1 MKMTIAEM
9 REIIDAHAAGKQ
21 IQFTSYLEN
30 PIAWYCIT
38 DPCPIQFNFSSYR
51 YRIKP
56 VAPREWWLIEDKT
69 RDLVLDVWKQ
79 APTIYDVTTFQRVIR
94 VREVIE

>member
-1 MKMTIAEM
+1 MTIDE
-9 REIIDAHAAGKQ
+9 
-21 IQFTSYLEN
+21 
-30 PIAWYCIT
+30 
-38 DPCPIQFNFSSYR
+38 QFNVLQALKRGNIVEGKSKQGFSPDWCEVSSVHLFDFNR
-51 YRIKP
+51 IEYRIKP
-56 VAPREWWLIEDKT
+56 KPREWWLIEDKT